1 MELAGV
7 PGNPNTFN
15 TAHAKLLKSYPSWVL
30 AQLPVHLAPRG
41 ALSKEVVSLLQRQV
55 VHGTSFSNFHKMLYE
70 LHAQHE
76 AESEVLYYQ
85 YLEAHH
91 GVTPFGVTK
100 KPFFDRSEE
109 AKRKGKYT
117 SM

>member
-30 AQLPVHLAPRG
+30 GQLPVHLTPRG

-55 VHGTSFSNFHKMLYE
+55 IHGTSFSDFHKMLYE

-76 AESEVLYYQ
+76 VESEVLYYQ
-85 YLEAHH
+85 YLQARH
-91 GVTPFGVTK
+91 GITPFAVTK
-100 KPFFDRSEE
+100 KPFLDRSEE
-109 AKRKGKYT
+109 AKRKGECAP
-117 SM
+117 M